1 VSNKKFAVQFLTWM
15 FLVSAVFSFIGL
27 GKANPVGYGEG
38 WMWVNEGEVQAPEGV
53 KPPKILFSSP
63 KNNTVYTTSNISL
76 IFNTTVPEHYM
87 SPSIDYKASWQQNK
101 TRVDQVLQTYNFSL
115 TDVPEGS
122 HYLEITATWKYVLES
137 YIDTKQPWITR
148 YTMCKVTGSEIVY
161 FTVDTHSN
169 NSQQSTLNNPK
180 PFPTTIVVA
189 SMATVV
195 LIGLSVLVYFRRR
208 KH

>member
-1 VSNKKFAVQFLTWM
+1 
-15 FLVSAVFSFIGL
+15 
-27 GKANPVGYGEG
+27 
-38 WMWVNEGEVQAPEGV
+38 MWVNEGEVPAPEGV

-115 TDVPEGS
+115 TDVPEGF

-137 YIDTKQPWITR
+137 HIDTKQPWITR

-180 PFPTTIVVA
+180 PFSTTIVVA
-189 SMATVV
+189 SIATVV
-195 LIGLSVLVYFRRR
+195 LIGLSVLVYFKKR